1 MLRFTIFLFYLTNF
15 SLGSPVK
22 SDQLTLFQVPNCSED
37 LLKKILPQDSVKT
50 QCNLTLSID
59 AELKAVDKFCL
70 ALHFQVVKFCQNGE
84 NVGNANM
91 KEGGD
96 VCEYI
101 KNQNRPP
108 TCSETDQ
115 FCQLNL
121 KNKEEL
127 PKNCVETCS
136 QPGQS
141 EICSSLVRATQYN
154 TKLMGQDKH
163 GILDLEAIKK
173 HKLEQKESKV
183 NEDDMLQAPKVTE
196 VAKNDFKVA
205 SSSSLKPT
213 ASLPT
218 TVSYQQESVVEN
230 QETSKIDETVEQ
242 QPPPVIQSQN
252 QLNELPKNEDTKIE
266 DPIINEPVDP
276 KEDPKSLEDEE
287 SVQVYPQIEN
297 HMNDEEAIET
307 QSTFFSYFVAFTIL
321 CIVGY
326 LVFHNKKKI
335 IALVLEGRRRNPSS
349 RSSARRS
356 SSAQYRKL
364 DNLEE
369 AMADTSDDNLRNV
382 IY

>member
-1 MLRFTIFLFYLTNF
+1 MEN
-15 SLGSPVK
+15 
-22 SDQLTLFQVPNCSED
+22 
-37 LLKKILPQDSVKT
+37 QDT
-50 QCNLTLSID
+50 
-59 AELKAVDKFCL
+59 
-70 ALHFQVVKFCQNGE
+70 
-84 NVGNANM
+84 
-91 KEGGD
+91 
-96 VCEYI
+96 
-101 KNQNRPP
+101 
-108 TCSETDQ
+108 
-115 FCQLNL
+115 
-121 KNKEEL
+121 
-127 PKNCVETCS
+127 
-136 QPGQS
+136 
-141 EICSSLVRATQYN
+141 
-154 TKLMGQDKH
+154 
-163 GILDLEAIKK
+163 
-173 HKLEQKESKV
+173 SKV
-183 NEDDMLQAPKVTE
+183 
-196 VAKNDFKVA
+196 
-205 SSSSLKPT
+205 
-213 ASLPT
+213 
-218 TVSYQQESVVEN
+218 
-230 QETSKIDETVEQ
+230 DETVEQ
-242 QPPPVIQSQN
+242 PLPPVIQTQN
-252 QLNELPKNEDTKIE
+252 QLNGNSLKFVNLQHLFDFFTYFLSFSELPPKNEDTKIE

>member
-1 MLRFTIFLFYLTNF
+1 MLKFTIFLLYLTNF
-15 SLGSPVK
+15 SIGSPVK
-22 SDQLTLFQVPNCSED
+22 PDQLTLLHVPDCSEE
-37 LLKKILPQDSVKT
+37 LIKKVLPQELVKT
-50 QCNLTLSID
+50 QCNFTLKID
-59 AELKAVDKFCL
+59 AELKAVEKFCL
-70 ALHFQVVKFCQNGE
+70 ALHFQVLKFCHNGGK
-84 NVGNANM
+84 VGNANEA
-91 KEGGD
+91 KEGED
-96 VCEYI
+96 VCKYI
-101 KNQNRPP
+101 TNQNRPP
-108 TCSETDQ
+108 TCSEPDQ
-115 FCQLNL
+115 FCQLNQ

-127 PKNCVETCS
+127 PQSCVEVCS

-154 TKLMGQDKH
+154 TKLMGQNGH
-163 GILDLEAIKK
+163 GILDLESFKK
-173 HKLEQKESKV
+173 HKSEQLEQQESKV
-183 NEDDMLQAPKVTE
+183 NEGDMLQAPEVPEE
-196 VAKNDFKVA
+196 VAKKPDD
-205 SSSSLKPT
+205 LK
-213 ASLPT
+213 
-218 TVSYQQESVVEN
+218 ESVVVEN
-230 QETSKIDETVEQ
+230 QDTSKIDDTFNEP
-242 QPPPVIQSQN
+242 PPPVIQTQN

-276 KEDPKSLEDEE
+276 KEDPKSSLEDEESE
-287 SVQVYPQIEN
+287 SVQVYPQIQN

-349 RSSARRS
+349 RSSGTRRS